1 MNGNTIE
8 QKVAGAILGKRKEV
22 FIGGKEYEIAPPS
35 IATLILVSEAISRLP
50 RQDFNPENIVQ
61 ESLNYAKHS
70 RILAEIVAIII
81 LGAKRCLGREKGHQ
95 DQCKWSLKR
104 LFIRRK
110 YLKCVERLTDEIVF
124 NLSPRELN
132 ELFAKVLKTME
143 LSDFFGLTTFLN
155 EINLLQQTK
164 VEN

>member
-1 MNGNTIE
+1 MNEKTIE
-8 QKVAGAILGKRKEV
+8 QMVAETVLEKRQKIS
-22 FIGGKEYEIAPPS
+22 IGGKQYEIAPPS

-50 RQDFNPENIVQ
+50 RQDFNPEKIVQ

-70 RILAEIVAIII
+70 RILAEIAAIII
-81 LGAKRCLGREKGHQ
+81 LGAQCCIGREKDLQ
-95 DQCKWSLKR
+95 KQSKWRFLSLFR
-104 LFIRRK
+104 QNRYARN
-110 YLKCVERLTDEIVF
+110 VEKLTDEIIF

-132 ELFAKVLKTME
+132 ALFAKILRTME
-143 LSDFFGLTTFLN
+143 LSDFFGLTTFLT